1 MRIWTRKKNSL
12 LLLSLLL
19 LGVTIGYAALSTT
32 LKVTGTTN
40 IGKNTWSIY
49 WDNVANQSGV
59 TTTTPVISND
69 ATNGPNTVV
78 TWTVT
83 LDQPGDFYEFTVDAV
98 NAGTLDAMITNIE
111 HKLNGVVMSNNNKLP
126 DYVKYNVSYAN
137 GDEIALNQ
145 LLPKATVSGNT
156 STPTR
161 ETYKVRIEFDS
172 NIEAE
177 DLSDE
182 NISYEISFGV
192 TYGQADGN
200 AVNPH
205 PVIALPQGK
214 NKDNLTVGDEV
225 CINGTTTECFEFVRY
240 DGNDAVLLAKYNLN
254 VNGYTTAKGGT
265 ETNLQDSEVRGE
277 WYDSAEDVVKDYGR
291 VYFNK
296 GLDNAYWHDSSYNI
310 EPKYGSSYPL
320 DIYDSDLNGAPNF
333 NENGYVTNDN
343 YTIAY
348 YVERYKST
356 LEGYGVTIKKARLLT
371 YSEATNT
378 LGCTFDPQEYMG
390 PCPTEGATSFVT
402 RTDFWLGTA
411 RNYGYI
417 YRIYFRT
424 LIDELPNSWH
434 GVRPVIVIEKS
445 NLK

>member
-1 MRIWTRKKNSL
+1 MEMEENKKYDRFNKKYKILLLAL
-12 LLLSLLL
+12 LLLSITV
-19 LGVTIGYAALSTT
+19 GFAALSTT
-32 LKVTGTTN
+32 LKISGTTN
-40 IGKNTWSIY
+40 IGKNTWNIY

-59 TTTTPVISND
+59 PTTTPVISND

-83 LDQPGDFYEFTVDAV
+83 LNKPGDFYEFTVDAV

-205 PVIALPQGK
+205 PLFNLPQGK
-214 NKDNLTVGDEV
+214 NKDNLAVGDEV
-225 CINGTTTECFEFVRY
+225 CIKDQCFNFVRY
-240 DGNDAVLLAKYNLN
+240 DGNDVVLLAKWNLN
-254 VNGYTTAKGGT
+254 VDGYTTAYGGT
-265 ETNLQDSEVRGE
+265 ATNVQNSNVRGE
-277 WYDSAEDVVKDYGR
+277 WNSTDYGR
-291 VYFNK
+291 VRF
-296 GLDNAYWHDSSYNI
+296 ASREYWRDPDTYSIYG
-310 EPKYGSSYPL
+310 KYGGSYPVN
-320 DIYDSDLNGAPNF
+320 IYDPELDTAPDT
-333 NENGYVTNDN
+333 GTYSL
-343 YTIAY
+343 AY
-348 YVERYKST
+348 YVKAYKNILT
-356 LEGYGVTIKKARLLT
+356 GNGYGATIKEVRLLT
-371 YSEATNT
+371 YEEATDT
-378 LGCTFDPQEYMG
+378 LGCEFGTINEYTG
-390 PCPTEGATSFVT
+390 SCPSSGNTGFIANTS
-402 RTDFWLGTA
+402 FWLGTA
-411 RNYGYI
+411 RNSSYI
-417 YRIYFRT
+417 YRVLFDKI
-424 LIDELPNSWH
+424 IDEMVSAWQ